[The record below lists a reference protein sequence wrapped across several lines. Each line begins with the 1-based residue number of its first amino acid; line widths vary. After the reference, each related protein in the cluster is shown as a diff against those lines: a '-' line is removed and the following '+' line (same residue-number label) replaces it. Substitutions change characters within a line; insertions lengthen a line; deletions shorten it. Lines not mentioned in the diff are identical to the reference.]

1 MTSQFSLLK
10 SESDELENRPN
21 LPEGLRYQPEL
32 ISSADEDALITRV
45 RELPFKE
52 FEFHGYLGKR
62 RVVSFGWQYEFSGAG
77 RLRKADD
84 IPEFLL
90 PLCKRAATF
99 ANLKPDELQHVLVIE
114 YAPGAGIGWHRDRPV
129 FGEVVGISLLAPA
142 LIRFRK
148 KLVERFEE
156 DYGKRKKRKGETTHL
171 PKVKAKWER
180 FNLSAEPRSAYH
192 LSGPARTEWQHSIL
206 RVDSL
211 RYSITFRS
219 MREDE

>member
-1 MTSQFSLLK
+1 M
-10 SESDELENRPN
+10 R
-21 LPEGLRYQPEL
+21 G
-32 ISSADEDALITRV
+32 
-45 RELPFKE
+45 LPFKE

-77 RLRKADD
+77 RLRKADN
-84 IPEFLL
+84 IPKYLL
-90 PLCKRAATF
+90 PLRERAATF

-129 FGEVVGISLLAPA
+129 FGEVIGISLLAPCV
-142 LIRFRK
+142 LRFRK
-148 KLVERFEE
+148 KIAEGLNVKGEE
-156 DYGKRKKRKGETTHL
+156 GKARKGKTKT
-171 PKVKAKWER
+171 KWER
-180 FNLSAEPRSAYH
+180 VNVLAEPRSAYH

-219 MREDE
+219 MRED